1 MAYCSN
7 CGEKLS
13 KDALFCPKCGAKTIK
28 GVETAAPTISD
39 ELKETVI
46 KMSQE
51 LEKAFAVA
59 AKEINV
65 AFQTASESIKKSLQ
79 KELVACPS
87 CGEKN
92 PSSAVFCYNCGA
104 KIEPKAKKKE

>member
-13 KDALFCPKCGAKTIK
+13 KDDAFCPKCGTKAIK
-28 GVETAAPTISD
+28 GAKTAAPTISD
-39 ELKETVI
+39 DLEKTFT

-59 AKEINV
+59 AKEMNA
-65 AFQTASESIKKSLQ
+65 AFRTTSENLKKSLQ
-79 KELVACPS
+79 KEPVVCPS

-92 PSSAVFCYNCGA
+92 PSDAIFCYKCGKRITA
-104 KIEPKAKKKE
+104 E

>member
-13 KDALFCPKCGAKTIK
+13 KDALFCSKCGTKAIK
-28 GVETAAPTISD
+28 SVETASPTISD
-39 ELKETVI
+39 DLKETFT

-59 AKEINV
+59 TKEINA
-65 AFQTASESIKKSLQ
+65 AFQTASENIKKSLQ
-79 KELVACPS
+79 KETVACPN

-92 PSSAVFCYNCGA
+92 PSDAIFCYKCG
-104 KIEPKAKKKE
+104 KRIKAE

>member
-1 MAYCSN
+1 MAYCLN

-13 KDALFCPKCGAKTIK
+13 KDDLFCPKCGTKIIK

-39 ELKETVI
+39 DLEKAFT

-51 LEKAFAVA
+51 LEKTFAVA
-59 AKEINV
+59 AKEINA
-65 AFQTASESIKKSLQ
+65 AFRTANENLKKSLQ

-92 PSSAVFCYNCGA
+92 PSDSIFCYNCG
-104 KIEPKAKKKE
+104 KRIKAE